1 MRSNYSESPKVAV
14 LAKMSSKDLISKQLL
29 KRLLV
34 DFGIQLFKLDIVD
47 ADLLSN
53 EQPRVEGKRADLVA
67 RVRNTQG
74 ASYILHVEVQNDN
87 RADVP
92 LRMLRYYSDLA
103 LEHVGEEIK
112 QYLLYT
118 LGKAPLTMPD
128 HVQTSEWRY
137 CYKVLDMRS
146 QDSDDFLHSNNPDA
160 LVLAILCDPKGREPG
175 ALVAHIVSE
184 LRRLHGPKLDSLRDS
199 LTMLDIL
206 ASNRDL
212 QNLVK
217 ESYDML
223 IEVEKLGS
231 YQLGVEKGLV
241 QGIEQGMV
249 QGMEQGSERSQQ
261 EIVLNL
267 LSRLSPEQAAEFSGV
282 ALDKVN
288 AIAASRK
295 AP

>member
-1 MRSNYSESPKVAV
+1 MAT
-14 LAKMSSKDLISKQLL
+14 KDLISKQLL

-34 DFGIQLFKLDIVD
+34 DFGTQLFKLDIVE

-74 ASYILHVEVQNDN
+74 ESYILHVEVQNDN

-103 LEHVGEEIK
+103 LEHTGEDIK
-112 QYLLYT
+112 QYLLYI
-118 LGKAPLTMPD
+118 GKAPLSMLD
-128 HVQTSEWRY
+128 HVKTQQWRY
-137 CYKVLDMRS
+137 CYTVLDMRN
-146 QDSDDFLHSNNPDA
+146 QDSEAFLSSNNPDA
-160 LVLAILCDPKGREPG
+160 LVLAILCDPKGREPR
-175 ALVAHIVSE
+175 ALVAHIIGE
-184 LRRLHGPKLDSLRDS
+184 LQRLHGPKLDGLRDS

-217 ESYDML
+217 ESYDMI

-231 YQLGVEKGLV
+231 YQLGVERGL
-241 QGIEQGMV
+241 
-249 QGMEQGSERSQQ
+249 EQGSKQSQQ
-261 EIVLNL
+261 EIVLHL
-267 LSRLSPEQAAEFSGV
+267 LSKFSPEQAAEFSGV
-282 ALDKVN
+282 PLAKVN
-288 AIAASRK
+288 AIAAAGKSL
-295 AP
+295 